1 MKSTSVAYREREWED
16 FPALRKVLEDKPASS
31 GSIGTISASDNFLV
45 DLVRLTEIAEL
56 ANKYQAEIE
65 EKAISV
71 GREEIYEDLKK
82 LEGFFLHASRLF
94 ERTAEDIAR
103 LCRII

>member
-1 MKSTSVAYREREWED
+1 MSLTTEAYREREWED
-16 FPALRKVLEDKPASS
+16 FPALRKILEDKPASASSS
-31 GSIGTISASDNFLV
+31 GTASASDNFLV

-56 ANKYQAEIE
+56 VNRYQAEIE
-65 EKAISV
+65 EKAISA
-71 GREEIYEDLKK
+71 GREEMYEDLKR

>member
-1 MKSTSVAYREREWED
+1 MSLTSETYREREWED
-16 FPALRKVLEDKPASS
+16 FPALRKVLEDKPASAS
-31 GSIGTISASDNFLV
+31 SFETTSATDNFLV

-56 ANKYQAEIE
+56 VNKYQAEVE

-71 GREEIYEDLKK
+71 GREEMDEDLKR

-94 ERTAEDIAR
+94 QRTAEDIAR
-103 LCRII
+103 LRRII

>member
-1 MKSTSVAYREREWED
+1 MSLTTEAYREREWED

-31 GSIGTISASDNFLV
+31 ISFGTISASDNFLV

-56 ANKYQAEIE
+56 VNKYQAEIE

-71 GREEIYEDLKK
+71 GREEIYEDLKR